1 MRKARKFVINTR
13 ANGVDSMKKG
23 TIELK
28 TASGEAG
35 SFLTPNPWSSLDG
48 NVLEESKDKL
58 YLVSRRIE
66 KLSRFAGEI
75 FEDGDGYDVD
85 ALTDS
90 DNDHDVRRKWK
101 IKRLR
106 HLNVQ
111 LYHLIGSLLGVKTNT
126 RDAGP

>member
-1 MRKARKFVINTR
+1 MAKRP
-13 ANGVDSMKKG
+13 
-23 TIELK
+23 IELK
-28 TASGEAG
+28 TPSGEAG

-48 NVLEESKDKL
+48 NILQETKDKL
-58 YLVSRRIE
+58 YLLSRRIE

-90 DNDHDVRRKWK
+90 DDDHDVRRKWN
-101 IKRLR
+101 RLR

-111 LYHLIGSLLGVKTNT
+111 LYHLIGSLRGVKTNT